1 MAKFSFPFPRGDRQV
16 SNADAVA
23 VIGLGRFGTAMA
35 LELMAT
41 GTDVLGIDNNEEIVQ
56 ALNGQLTHV
65 VRADSTKDEV
75 LRQLSVHEFD
85 RVVVAISS
93 DLPASILTAS
103 LLLQYG
109 KPIVWAKAMSEEH
122 GRILSQLG
130 VHHVVYPEHDMG
142 RREAH
147 LVRSDLLDFI
157 EIEEGFAI
165 VKTTPPASYAGI
177 KLRDTHVRTKYKVTV
192 VAAKPPGGSWDY
204 VTEDTALGADDV
216 ILVAG
221 ETANVEAF
229 GRLL

>member
-1 MAKFSFPFPRGDRQV
+1 MARFRFPFPRDDHQL

-23 VIGLGRFGTAMA
+23 VIGLGRFGRALA

-41 GTDVLGIDNNEEIVQ
+41 GTDVLGIDSDEEVVQ
-56 ALNGQLTHV
+56 SLNGQLTHV

-85 RVVVAISS
+85 RVVVAVSS
-93 DLPASILTAS
+93 DLPASILTSS
-103 LLLQYG
+103 LVLQYE
-109 KPIVWAKAMSEEH
+109 KPIVWAKAMSEAH
-122 GRILSQLG
+122 GRILTQLG

-157 EIEEGFAI
+157 EIDEGFAL
-165 VKTTPPASYAGI
+165 VKTTPPADYVGK
-177 KLRDTHVRTKYKVTV
+177 KLRDTNVRSKLRVTV
-192 VAAKPPGGSWDY
+192 VAAKPPGGSWGY
-204 VTEDTALGADDV
+204 VTEDTALGADDI

-221 ETANVEAF
+221 ETDRVEAF